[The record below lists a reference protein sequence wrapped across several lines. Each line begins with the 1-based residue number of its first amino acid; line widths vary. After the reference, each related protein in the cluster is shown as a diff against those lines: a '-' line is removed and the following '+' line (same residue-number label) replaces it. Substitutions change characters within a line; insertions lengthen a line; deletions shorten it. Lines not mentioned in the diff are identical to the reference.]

1 MKWYAKLYTRL
12 VFIFLYLPII
22 VLIAFSFNESKSR
35 ASWTGFSFHWYKEL
49 FHNELILSSLRNT
62 LIIALAASVIAL
74 VLGTMAAVGIYAMR
88 RKWFKSLVMNITYLP
103 ILNPEI
109 VTGVSMLLLFVSFG
123 NGIQKFNNWIGGTA
137 LSFLQLPEM
146 QLGFVTLIIA
156 HVTFCTPYVILNV
169 LPKLRQMDR
178 FTFEAAQDL
187 GCSPKLAFYKVVIP
201 EIMPGMVSGFLMA
214 FTYSLDDFVISYFVS
229 SASSQTLPV
238 TIFSMV
244 RKRVS
249 PEINAVST
257 LLFVTVLVLLAIVIA
272 VNVFV
277 ARRCGFNKADEITIV
292 FCGSKKSLANGIP
305 MANILF
311 PTSILGIMVLPL
323 MIFHQ
328 IQLMVC
334 AVLARRYKQQTDARL
349 AEEKAN
355 AAKA

>member
-22 VLIAFSFNESKSR
+22 VLIVFSFNESKSR
-35 ASWTGFSFHWYKEL
+35 ANWTGFSFHWYKEL

-123 NGIQKFNNWIGGTA
+123 SGIQKFNNWIGGTA

-169 LPKLRQMDR
+169 LPKLRQMDQSL
-178 FTFEAAQDL
+178 FEAAMDL
-187 GCSPKLAFYKVVIP
+187 GCHPVTAFFKVVIP
-201 EIMPGMVSGFLMA
+201 QIMPGITAGFLMA
-214 FTYSLDDFVISYFVS
+214 FTISLDDFVVTYFTS
-229 SASSQTLPV
+229 GSGFKMLPV
-238 TIFSMV
+238 TIYSMV
-244 RKRVS
+244 KKKVN
-249 PEINAVST
+249 PQINALST
-257 LLFVTVLVLLAIVIA
+257 IIFLIVLALLAVMNL
-272 VNVFV
+272 VE
-277 ARRCGFNKADEITIV
+277 ARRAKR
-292 FCGSKKSLANGIP
+292 L
-305 MANILF
+305 
-311 PTSILGIMVLPL
+311 
-323 MIFHQ
+323 
-328 IQLMVC
+328 
-334 AVLARRYKQQTDARL
+334 KQ
-349 AEEKAN
+349 N
-355 AAKA
+355 